1 MKQVAGIPIT
11 SFDHTKIDS
20 DLDTVR
26 SEAVRGKIAE
36 YRHQKKQEPEDL
48 KYRSK
53 SIETGGRRMQLM
65 KEFSDEIPVFTAS
78 AKK

>member
-11 SFDHTKIDS
+11 SFDLTKIDS

-36 YRHQKKQEPEDL
+36 MRTYKKACDHP
-48 KYRSK
+48 
-53 SIETGGRRMQLM
+53 TGNIIM
-65 KEFSDEIPVFTAS
+65 SNYT
-78 AKK
+78 